1 MLARFISSGS
11 KDNID
16 MSKAAGIQWCNT
28 AGYSSGTLT
37 AAFSD
42 CAFSDCVRLCVILTG
57 SILLPLVIRQFF

>member
-42 CAFSDCVRLCVILTG
+42 CAFSDCVLTG